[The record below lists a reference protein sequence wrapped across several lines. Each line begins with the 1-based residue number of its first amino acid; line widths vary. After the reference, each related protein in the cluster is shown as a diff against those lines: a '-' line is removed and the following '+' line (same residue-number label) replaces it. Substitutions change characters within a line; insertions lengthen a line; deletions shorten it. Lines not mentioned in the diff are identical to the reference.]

1 MIKRMA
7 TTDLLNNARAR
18 SLPLSGMLLVKLGR
32 ALQHRFND
40 ALKPSELMPRHLQV
54 LDELR
59 QGPMSQQALA
69 DRVGVDPTKLV
80 GLLNDLEGRH
90 LVLRRRDPV
99 DRRRHIVENS
109 REGEARVDA
118 ALAAAAAV
126 EDELLAALDGEQR
139 AKLRELLVLAAQ
151 SSGLS
156 EPCDDPTL
164 DAAAEGQDDCAEA
177 V

>member
-1 MIKRMA
+1 
-7 TTDLLNNARAR
+7 
-18 SLPLSGMLLVKLGR
+18 MLLVKLGR
-32 ALQHRFND
+32 AAQRRFND
-40 ALKPSELMPRHLQV
+40 VLKPSELTPRHLQV

-59 QGPMSQQALA
+59 QGPMSQQALS

-109 REGEARVDA
+109 RKGEAQVDA

-126 EDELLAALDGEQR
+126 EDDLLGALDSEQR
-139 AKLRELLVLAAQ
+139 ARLRELLLLAAQ
-151 SSGLS
+151 GGLS
-156 EPCDDPTL
+156 GAECVDSAADEQDVCD
-164 DAAAEGQDDCAEA
+164 
-177 V
+177 

>member
-1 MIKRMA
+1 MIGRMP
-7 TTDLLNNARAR
+7 TTDLLKHARGR

-32 ALQHRFND
+32 ALQHGFND
-40 ALKPSELMPRHLQV
+40 ALKPSELMPRHLHV

-80 GLLNDLEGRH
+80 GLLNDLEGRD

-109 REGEARVDA
+109 QEGEARVDA
-118 ALAAAAAV
+118 ALTAAAAV

-139 AKLRELLVLAAQ
+139 ARLHELLVLAAE

-156 EPCDDPTL
+156 GPCPDPAL
-164 DAAAEGQDDCAEA
+164 DAVAEQDDCGEA

>member
-1 MIKRMA
+1 ME
-7 TTDLLNNARAR
+7 TTDLLRDPRAA

-40 ALKPSELMPRHLQV
+40 ALKPSDLTPRHLLV

-80 GLLNDLEGRH
+80 GLLNDLEGKH

>member
-1 MIKRMA
+1 MA
-7 TTDLLNNARAR
+7 TTDLLQEPRAR

-32 ALQHRFND
+32 AAQRRFND
-40 ALKPSELMPRHLQV
+40 ALKPSELTPRHLQV

-80 GLLNDLEGRH
+80 GLLNDLESRH
-90 LVLRRRDPV
+90 LVLRRRDPD

-109 REGEARVDA
+109 RKGEAQVGA

-126 EDELLAALDGEQR
+126 EDQLLGALDSRQR
-139 AKLRELLVLAAQ
+139 DQLRELLLI
-151 SSGLS
+151 
-156 EPCDDPTL
+156 
-164 DAAAEGQDDCAEA
+164 AAEGGGLSGADCVDPAADERDLCD
-177 V
+177 

>member
-1 MIKRMA
+1 MA
-7 TTDLLNNARAR
+7 TTDLVQESRAR

-32 ALQHRFND
+32 AAQRRFND
-40 ALKPSELMPRHLQV
+40 ALKPSELTPRHLQV

-59 QGPMSQQALA
+59 QGPMSQQELA

-90 LVLRRRDPV
+90 LVLRRRDPD

-109 REGEARVDA
+109 RKGEAQVGD

-126 EDELLAALDGEQR
+126 EDQLLGALDSRQR
-139 AKLRELLVLAAQ
+139 DQLRELLLI
-151 SSGLS
+151 
-156 EPCDDPTL
+156 
-164 DAAAEGQDDCAEA
+164 AAEGGGLSGADCVDPAADERDLCD
-177 V
+177 

>member
-1 MIKRMA
+1 MA
-7 TTDLLNNARAR
+7 TTDLANERR
-18 SLPLSGMLLVKLGR
+18 TSSLPISGMLLVKLGR
-32 ALQHRFND
+32 ALQRRFID
-40 ALKPSELMPRHLQV
+40 ALKPSGLNPRHVQV

-69 DRVGVDPTKLV
+69 DRVSVDPTKLV
-80 GLLNDLEGRH
+80 GLLNDLEGQH

-118 ALAAAAAV
+118 ALAAVAAV

-139 AKLRELLVLAAQ
+139 ARLRELLVLAAET
-151 SSGLS
+151 SGLS
-156 EPCDDPTL
+156 HPCDPAI
-164 DAAAEGQDDCAEA
+164 DAATEGQDVRGEA

>member
-7 TTDLLNNARAR
+7 TAELPNDRAR
-18 SLPLSGMLLVKLGR
+18 SLPLSGMLLAKLGR
-32 ALQHRFND
+32 ALQHGFND

-54 LDELR
+54 LAELR

-80 GLLNDLEGRH
+80 GLLNDLEGQR
-90 LVLRRRDPV
+90 LVLRRRDPD

-109 REGEARVDA
+109 PEGEARVDA

-126 EDELLAALDGEQR
+126 EDEVLAALDGEQR
-139 AKLRELLVLAAQ
+139 ARLRELLVLAAEG
-151 SSGLS
+151 SVLA
-156 EPCDDPTL
+156 EPCTDPTL
-164 DAAAEGQDDCAEA
+164 NAAAEQQDDCGEG

>member
-1 MIKRMA
+1 MIQRMA
-7 TTDLLNNARAR
+7 TTDLVKNARAP

-32 ALQHRFND
+32 ALQRAFND
-40 ALKPSELMPRHLQV
+40 ALRPIELTPRHLQV

-59 QGPMSQQALA
+59 QAPMSQQALA
-69 DRVGVDPTKLV
+69 DRVGADPTKLV
-80 GLLNDLEGRH
+80 GLLNDLEDRH

-109 REGEARVDA
+109 PEGEARVDA

-126 EDELLAALDGEQR
+126 EDELLAALDDEQR
-139 AKLRELLVLAAQ
+139 AQLRELLVLAAE

-156 EPCDDPTL
+156 GPCADPAL
-164 DAAAEGQDDCAEA
+164 DAAAEQDDCGDS

>member
-1 MIKRMA
+1 MIGRMA
-7 TTDLLNNARAR
+7 MTDLANEPRTP
-18 SLPLSGMLLVKLGR
+18 SLPISGMLLVKLGR
-32 ALQHRFND
+32 VLQRRFND
-40 ALKPSELMPRHLQV
+40 ALKPSELTPRHLQV

-69 DRVGVDPTKLV
+69 DRVSVDPTKLV
-80 GLLNDLEGRH
+80 GLLNDLEGQH

-118 ALAAAAAV
+118 ALDAAAAV
-126 EDELLAALDGEQR
+126 EDELLAGLDGEQR
-139 AKLRELLVLAAQ
+139 AQLRELLVLAAE

-156 EPCDDPTL
+156 DPCADPAI
-164 DAAAEGQDDCAEA
+164 DATTEEQDVRGEA

>member
-1 MIKRMA
+1 MIQRMA
-7 TTDLLNNARAR
+7 TTDPVKNARAP

-32 ALQHRFND
+32 ALQRGFND
-40 ALKPSELMPRHLQV
+40 ALRPIELTPRHLQV

-69 DRVGVDPTKLV
+69 DRVGADPTKLV
-80 GLLNDLEGRH
+80 GLLNDLEGQH

-109 REGEARVDA
+109 RQGEARVDA
-118 ALAAAAAV
+118 ALASAAAI
-126 EDELLAALDGEQR
+126 EDDLLAGLDGEQR
-139 AKLRELLVLAAQ
+139 AQLRELLVLAAE

-156 EPCDDPTL
+156 GPCADPAL
-164 DAAAEGQDDCAEA
+164 DAAAELDDCGDS

>member
-7 TTDLLNNARAR
+7 TADLVNNARAR

-32 ALQHRFND
+32 ALQHGFND

-54 LDELR
+54 LAELR

-80 GLLNDLEGRH
+80 GLLNDLEGQR

-109 REGEARVDA
+109 PEGEARVDA
-118 ALAAAAAV
+118 ALAAAVAV
-126 EDELLAALDGEQR
+126 EDEVLAALDGEQR
-139 AKLRELLVLAAQ
+139 ARLRELLVLAAEG
-151 SSGLS
+151 SVLA
-156 EPCDDPTL
+156 EPCTDPTL
-164 DAAAEGQDDCAEA
+164 NAAGEEQDDCGEG

>member
-1 MIKRMA
+1 MA
-7 TTDLLNNARAR
+7 TTDLVNNARAR

-32 ALQHRFND
+32 ALQHGFND
-40 ALKPSELMPRHLQV
+40 ALKPIELTPRHLQV

-69 DRVGVDPTKLV
+69 DRVGADPTKLV
-80 GLLNDLEGRH
+80 GLLNELEGRS

-126 EDELLAALDGEQR
+126 EDELLAALDHEQR
-139 AKLRELLVLAAQ
+139 AQLRELLVLAAE

-156 EPCDDPTL
+156 EPCADPRT
-164 DAAAEGQDDCAEA
+164 DAAADEQGACDEP
-177 V
+177 

>member
-1 MIKRMA
+1 MIGGMA
-7 TTDLLNNARAR
+7 TTDLANEART
-18 SLPLSGMLLVKLGR
+18 SLPISGMLLVKLGR
-32 ALQHRFND
+32 ALQRRFND
-40 ALKPSELMPRHLQV
+40 ALKPSELTPRHVQV

-69 DRVGVDPTKLV
+69 DRVSVDPTKLV
-80 GLLNDLEGRH
+80 GLLNDLEGQH

-109 REGEARVDA
+109 REGDARVDA
-118 ALAAAAAV
+118 ALSAVAAV

-139 AKLRELLVLAAQ
+139 AQLRELLVLAAE

-156 EPCDDPTL
+156 EPCADPAI
-164 DAAAEGQDDCAEA
+164 DAAAEEQDVGGEA

>member
-1 MIKRMA
+1 MA
-7 TTDLLNNARAR
+7 TTDLLNKPRVT

-32 ALQHRFND
+32 ALQRRFND
-40 ALKPSELMPRHLQV
+40 ALKPLALTPRHLQV

-59 QGPMSQQALA
+59 QAPLSQQALA

-80 GLLNDLEGRH
+80 GLLNDLEGQH
-90 LVLRRRDPV
+90 LVLRRRDPE

-109 REGEARVDA
+109 QEGEARVDA

-126 EDELLAALDGEQR
+126 EDELLAGLDVGQR
-139 AKLRELLVLAAQ
+139 AQLRELLVLAAE

-156 EPCDDPTL
+156 EPCADPVM
-164 DAAAEGQDDCAEA
+164 DAATDEQDDCA
-177 V
+177 

>member
-1 MIKRMA
+1 MA
-7 TTDLLNNARAR
+7 TTNLLNKARVT

-32 ALQHRFND
+32 ALQRRFND
-40 ALKPSELMPRHLQV
+40 ALKPLELTPRHLQV

-59 QGPMSQQALA
+59 QAPMSQQALA

-90 LVLRRRDPV
+90 LVLRRRDPE

-109 REGEARVDA
+109 QEGEARVDA

-126 EDELLAALDGEQR
+126 EDELLAGLDGEQR
-139 AKLRELLVLAAQ
+139 AQLRELLVLAAE

-156 EPCDDPTL
+156 EPCADPVM
-164 DAAAEGQDDCAEA
+164 DAAADDQDDCA
-177 V
+177 

>member
-1 MIKRMA
+1 MA
-7 TTDLLNNARAR
+7 STDRYKDPRAR

-32 ALQHRFND
+32 VVQRRFND
-40 ALKPSELMPRHLQV
+40 ALKPSELTPRHLQV

-80 GLLNDLEGRH
+80 GLLNDLEGKG
-90 LVLRRRDPV
+90 LVVRRRDPV

-109 REGEARVDA
+109 RAGVARVDA

-126 EDELLAALDGEQR
+126 EDELLAALDAEQR
-139 AKLRELLVLAAQ
+139 AQLRELLVLAA
-151 SSGLS
+151 
-156 EPCDDPTL
+156 
-164 DAAAEGQDDCAEA
+164 DATAAEQDPCG
-177 V
+177 

>member
-7 TTDLLNNARAR
+7 TADLVNNARAR

-32 ALQHRFND
+32 ALQHGFND

-54 LDELR
+54 LAELR

-80 GLLNDLEGRH
+80 GLLNDLEGQR

-109 REGEARVDA
+109 PEGEARVDA

-126 EDELLAALDGEQR
+126 EDEVLAALDGE
-139 AKLRELLVLAAQ
+139 
-151 SSGLS
+151 
-156 EPCDDPTL
+156 
-164 DAAAEGQDDCAEA
+164 
-177 V
+177 

>member
-1 MIKRMA
+1 MIGCMA
-7 TTDLLNNARAR
+7 TTDLVNNARAR

-32 ALQHRFND
+32 ALQHGFND
-40 ALKPSELMPRHLQV
+40 ALKPIELTPRHLQV

-69 DRVGVDPTKLV
+69 DRVGADPTKLV
-80 GLLNDLEGRH
+80 GLLNDLEDRS

-126 EDELLAALDGEQR
+126 EDELLAALDHEQR
-139 AKLRELLVLAAQ
+139 AQLRELLVLAAE

-156 EPCDDPTL
+156 EPCADPTT
-164 DAAAEGQDDCAEA
+164 DAAADEQDACDEP
-177 V
+177 

>member
-1 MIKRMA
+1 MA
-7 TTDLLNNARAR
+7 TTDLLKEPRAA
-18 SLPLSGMLLVKLGR
+18 SLPLSGMLLVKLGC
-32 ALQHRFND
+32 ALQRRFND
-40 ALKPSELMPRHLQV
+40 ALKPLQLTPRHLQV

-59 QGPMSQQALA
+59 QAPLSQQALA

-90 LVLRRRDPV
+90 LVLRRRDPD

-126 EDELLAALDGEQR
+126 EDELLAWLDVGQR
-139 AKLRELLVLAAQ
+139 AQLRELLVLAAE

-156 EPCDDPTL
+156 ERCAAPAV
-164 DAAAEGQDDCAEA
+164 DAVADERDDC

>member
-1 MIKRMA
+1 MIRRMA
-7 TTDLLNNARAR
+7 ITDLANNARAP
-18 SLPLSGMLLVKLGR
+18 SLPVSGMLLVKLGR

-40 ALKPSELMPRHLQV
+40 ALKPSELVPRHLQV

-59 QGPMSQQALA
+59 EGPMSQQALA
-69 DRVGVDPTKLV
+69 ERVDVDPTKLV

-109 REGEARVDA
+109 QEGDARVDA

-126 EDELLAALDGEQR
+126 EDELLAALDDEQR
-139 AKLRELLVLAAQ
+139 AQLRELLELAAE

-156 EPCDDPTL
+156 GPCADPGM
-164 DAAAEGQDDCAEA
+164 DATADCAEG